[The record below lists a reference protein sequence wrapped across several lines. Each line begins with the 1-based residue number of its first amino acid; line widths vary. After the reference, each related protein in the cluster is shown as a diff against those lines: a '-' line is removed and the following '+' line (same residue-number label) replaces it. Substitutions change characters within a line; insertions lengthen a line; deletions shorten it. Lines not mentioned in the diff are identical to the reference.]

1 MTLLLRITTSII
13 FLYAK
18 IVVIALIQPQH
29 HPNTFVADAFHVPS
43 ITFRRQQVVS
53 FAISVEEET
62 ERDLSQLGDWA
73 THFGI
78 VGSDGFT
85 LVPTSEDDW
94 AAEATMD
101 LPKNSQV
108 LQVPQD
114 IILSSPAIRLE
125 IGEEKLKSALEF
137 LKSKGIAHQTG
148 QFLLFLKILM
158 EYEKEEESFWY
169 VWLNALP
176 RKFYTAVSMDDFE
189 ISCLPPFLYSLS
201 MMDRIHF
208 SVFLEAMPYVSDI
221 FMYGDQITQ
230 DINLL
235 KWVFNVVYTR
245 CWGLDDERCDIVP
258 MADMFDHAYPAN
270 VAIKYD
276 DNQNCVVVMKED
288 AQANTPLCMSYGMPT
303 NPARLLATF
312 GFLDES
318 PPATYCKILARKPS
332 KKLVDMGY
340 DTSKM
345 VFYTA
350 DGGISEECFDVVLF
364 NLLEKTPETQDAFYK
379 AHMSGDQDTKLTF
392 QRRYLLETCTSLKLH
407 VDGVLRELEILKER
421 IDEVDFNQHPRLPMI
436 RRHNEV
442 VKDTFLKV
450 KGRLDVMIQ
459 NETEKRRIK
468 VG

>member
-1 MTLLLRITTSII
+1 M
-13 FLYAK
+13 
-18 IVVIALIQPQH
+18 VIALIQPQH

-258 MADMFDHAYPAN
+258 MADMFDHAYPG
-270 VAIKYD
+270 
-276 DNQNCVVVMKED
+276 QC
-288 AQANTPLCMSYGMPT
+288 C
-303 NPARLLATF
+303 
-312 GFLDES
+312 
-318 PPATYCKILARKPS
+318 
-332 KKLVDMGY
+332 
-340 DTSKM
+340 
-345 VFYTA
+345 
-350 DGGISEECFDVVLF
+350 
-364 NLLEKTPETQDAFYK
+364 
-379 AHMSGDQDTKLTF
+379 H
-392 QRRYLLETCTSLKLH
+392 
-407 VDGVLRELEILKER
+407 
-421 IDEVDFNQHPRLPMI
+421 
-436 RRHNEV
+436 
-442 VKDTFLKV
+442 KV
-450 KGRLDVMIQ
+450 R
-459 NETEKRRIK
+459 
-468 VG
+468 